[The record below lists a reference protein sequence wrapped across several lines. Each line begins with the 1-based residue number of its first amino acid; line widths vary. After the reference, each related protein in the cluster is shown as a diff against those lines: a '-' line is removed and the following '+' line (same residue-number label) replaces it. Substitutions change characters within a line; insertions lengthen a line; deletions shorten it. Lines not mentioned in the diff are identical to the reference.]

1 MSVEV
6 PNKTNER
13 LREAKAAS
21 DKLVADVG
29 LRRNV
34 WSKDQEEQISL
45 FYDMIKGVHDALSNL
60 VDANQ

>member
-1 MSVEV
+1 MPVEV

-21 DKLVADVG
+21 DKLVAVVG
-29 LRRNV
+29 LRRKV

-45 FYDMIKGVHDALSNL
+45 RYGTTGLM
-60 VDANQ
+60 

>member
-1 MSVEV
+1 MSVEI

-21 DKLVADVG
+21 DRLVPVVG
-29 LRRNV
+29 LRRTI

-45 FYDMIKGVHDALSNL
+45 FYDMIKGVHDALSNM